1 MTNSNT
7 TPEAIAA
14 RIERLPLSPWHL
26 KLRVIMGIALFFD
39 AFDALAIAYVLP
51 VLIPMWK
58 LAPAQIGLLISSGF
72 AGMLVGA
79 VFFGWLAERIG
90 RIPGAILTI
99 AIFSVFS
106 IVCAFSWSFQ
116 SMLVFR
122 FIQGL
127 GLGGEVPI
135 AAAYIGE
142 IAKAD
147 KRGRFFL
154 LYQVIFAVG
163 LAGVAVAATWVVPHL
178 GWQWMFYIGAV
189 PAVIALILRSTLPE
203 SPRWLASRGRLDE
216 ADRAMRAIEDE
227 VTRSGKALPTLPT
240 NIPPISR
247 SRARFAE
254 LFSGAYTRRTLTIW
268 VMWFC
273 AYLIT
278 YGIAGWL
285 PTVYRTVFKLP
296 VQQSLQYTM
305 VTPVVGVIGALACAF
320 FIDRTGRKPWF
331 SVAFLAGSVP
341 LFALA
346 FGAATTPFNVM
357 ILSTASWFF
366 ITTISLA
373 LYLYSSEIYPTRI
386 RALGTGT
393 GTAWVRL
400 ASIIGPFV
408 VGMILPASGLGGV
421 FLMFAI
427 ASLVGGVIT
436 IAFGIETRGKT
447 LEELSP

>member
-1 MTNSNT
+1 
-7 TPEAIAA
+7 
-14 RIERLPLSPWHL
+14 
-26 KLRVIMGIALFFD
+26 
-39 AFDALAIAYVLP
+39 
-51 VLIPMWK
+51 
-58 LAPAQIGLLISSGF
+58 
-72 AGMLVGA
+72 
-79 VFFGWLAERIG
+79 
-90 RIPGAILTI
+90 
-99 AIFSVFS
+99 
-106 IVCAFSWSFQ
+106 
-116 SMLVFR
+116 
-122 FIQGL
+122 
-127 GLGGEVPI
+127 VPI

>member
-1 MTNSNT
+1 MSSAI
-7 TPEAIAA
+7 TPEQIAA

-51 VLIPMWK
+51 VLIGMWK
-58 LAPAQIGLLISSGF
+58 LAPGQIGLLISAGF
-72 AGMLVGA
+72 AGQLVGA
-79 VFFGWLAERIG
+79 IFFGWLAERIG
-90 RIPGAILTI
+90 RIPAAVWTI
-99 AIFSVFS
+99 GIFSVFS
-106 IVCAFSWSFQ
+106 IVCAFAWSYDA
-116 SMLVFR
+116 MLVFR

-142 IAKAD
+142 IAKAGR
-147 KRGRFFL
+147 RGRFFL
-154 LYQVIFAVG
+154 LYQVVFAIG
-163 LAGVAVAATWVVPHL
+163 LAAVAVAATWVVPHL

-189 PAVIALILRSTLPE
+189 PAVIALILRRMLPE
-203 SPRWLASRGRLDE
+203 SPRWLASRGRLEE
-216 ADRAMRAIEDE
+216 ADRTLRTIEDE
-227 VTRSGKALPTLPT
+227 VSRTSGRALPPLPAA
-240 NIPPISR
+240 IPPISR
-247 SRARFAE
+247 SRARWAE
-254 LFSGAYTRRTLTIW
+254 LFSSIYARRTFAVW

-273 AYLIT
+273 SYLVT

-305 VTPVVGVIGALACAF
+305 VTPVVGVVAALACAF
-320 FIDRTGRKPWF
+320 FIDYTGRKAW
-331 SVAFLAGSVP
+331 
-341 LFALA
+341 
-346 FGAATTPFNVM
+346 FGAAFLLGSIPLFVLSQGAAGSAFNVM
-357 ILSTASWFF
+357 ILSTLSWFF
-366 ITTISLA
+366 ITTISLG
-373 LYLYSSEIYPTRI
+373 LYLYSAEIYPTRV

-393 GTAWVRL
+393 GTAWLRF

-408 VGMILPASGLGGV
+408 VGMILPAGGLGGV

-427 ASLVGGVIT
+427 ASLVGGIVT
-436 IAFGIETRGKT
+436 LLFGMETRGRV